1 MKSKI
6 QKRIQARARTALGLD
21 ISSNSVAL
29 ALLRSDKN
37 GIRVVRA
44 ARRPL
49 KAGLK
54 KDLGALRRV
63 AGELR
68 RACKVK
74 GMSATAS
81 LFSPRSLMQ
90 IAEIPA
96 SLTGPKGQYVQK
108 EIKHYVALAGISIV
122 SDYRDLY
129 STTDTERLLVVAADS
144 EWVSGTV
151 NNSQKGGVDV
161 DVVEPHLLAY
171 IRALYHQRI
180 AGRFG
185 CNVLLAL
192 LRDGKLTLAVM
203 RERSID
209 FVRIHDIK
217 DSSGDPEAVLAQ
229 LVAEIKI
236 IMQYYEIEVADST
249 GHWEVNIV
257 VDDDTSLPEQAQAH
271 LSEVLEQVPVE
282 ILGSEN
288 MVTALSVDIPSD
300 ISSDQISAA
309 AVGHAMRS
317 LAEEIVLPKI
327 NCLPPLIREIKD
339 VKRSMLCTA
348 ISAAV
353 VLLIMGLVSMVL
365 IQRGD
370 QVRTDIAVQRPD
382 SAVGEVVDLREALE
396 AEIEQVGKIPKQLKE
411 ILGTQKSV
419 NWARVLADVKKVIPE
434 NVSITRFDTRS
445 DYTVFVDGVALTSND
460 VTRFQ
465 SRLGQSDQ
473 IETVDLVTTDYKSG
487 LNGHHVYQIK
497 CRLRTSV
504 GI

>member
-1 MKSKI
+1 M
-6 QKRIQARARTALGLD
+6 
-21 ISSNSVAL
+21 
-29 ALLRSDKN
+29 
-37 GIRVVRA
+37 
-44 ARRPL
+44 
-49 KAGLK
+49 
-54 KDLGALRRV
+54 
-63 AGELR
+63 
-68 RACKVK
+68 
-74 GMSATAS
+74 
-81 LFSPRSLMQ
+81 
-90 IAEIPA
+90 
-96 SLTGPKGQYVQK
+96 
-108 EIKHYVALAGISIV
+108 
-122 SDYRDLY
+122 
-129 STTDTERLLVVAADS
+129 
-144 EWVSGTV
+144 
-151 NNSQKGGVDV
+151 
-161 DVVEPHLLAY
+161 
-171 IRALYHQRI
+171 
-180 AGRFG
+180 
-185 CNVLLAL
+185 
-192 LRDGKLTLAVM
+192 
-203 RERSID
+203 
-209 FVRIHDIK
+209 
-217 DSSGDPEAVLAQ
+217 
-229 LVAEIKI
+229 
-236 IMQYYEIEVADST
+236 
-249 GHWEVNIV
+249 
-257 VDDDTSLPEQAQAH
+257 
-271 LSEVLEQVPVE
+271 
-282 ILGSEN
+282 
-288 MVTALSVDIPSD
+288 
-300 ISSDQISAA
+300 
-309 AVGHAMRS
+309 
-317 LAEEIVLPKI
+317 PKI